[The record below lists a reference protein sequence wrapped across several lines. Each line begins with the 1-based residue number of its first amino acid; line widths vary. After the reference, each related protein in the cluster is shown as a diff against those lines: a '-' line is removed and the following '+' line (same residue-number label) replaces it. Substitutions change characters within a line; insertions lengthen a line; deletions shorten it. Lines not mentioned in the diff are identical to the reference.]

1 MQLTDASAW
10 YDYLCLPAVWQHT
23 SWNVQ
28 QPDDLLPSLQA
39 FASNLPDAPRRFA
52 VIDNSS
58 GRLAGTVGF
67 HTVSALNRTAE
78 LAYDFHP
85 DYWGRGL
92 ATAVAQAALQWALQ
106 EGHLH
111 RVQATVL
118 PSNLRSIRVIEK
130 PACSSK
136 AYSEISVWYAAFLK
150 IFVYMPAC
158 TTLMQSNHD
167 QYEKTNG
174 SHDAGAAYDGS
185 CNRTE
190 HTANHGKN
198 QHRHSGIYD
207 GRLQSVSGPRTRRHA
222 GLVRLLC
229 AARCD
234 LLARRY

>member
-1 MQLTDASAW
+1 MFPDSLPLLQLPGFSLRQMQLTDASAW

-28 QPDDLLPSLQA
+28 QAEDLLPSLQA
-39 FASNLPDAPRRFA
+39 FASNLPDAPRRFS

-92 ATAVAQAALQWALQ
+92 ATAAAQAALHWALQ

-118 PSNLRSIRVIEK
+118 PSNLASIRVIEK
-130 PACSSK
+130 AGMQFEGLLRNFRMVRGISK
-136 AYSEISVWYAAFLK
+136 DFRLYASVFDADAK
-150 IFVYMPAC
+150 
-158 TTLMQSNHD
+158 QS
-167 QYEKTNG
+167 
-174 SHDAGAAYDGS
+174 
-185 CNRTE
+185 
-190 HTANHGKN
+190 
-198 QHRHSGIYD
+198 
-207 GRLQSVSGPRTRRHA
+207 
-222 GLVRLLC
+222 
-229 AARCD
+229 
-234 LLARRY
+234 

>member
-1 MQLTDASAW
+1 MFPDSLPVLPLPGFSLRRMQLTDASAW

-85 DYWGRGL
+85 DFWGRGL

-130 PACSSK
+130 TGMQFEGVLRNFRMVRGV
-136 AYSEISVWYAAFLK
+136 SEDFRLYASVHNADAK
-150 IFVYMPAC
+150 
-158 TTLMQSNHD
+158 QS
-167 QYEKTNG
+167 
-174 SHDAGAAYDGS
+174 
-185 CNRTE
+185 
-190 HTANHGKN
+190 
-198 QHRHSGIYD
+198 
-207 GRLQSVSGPRTRRHA
+207 
-222 GLVRLLC
+222 
-229 AARCD
+229 
-234 LLARRY
+234 